1 MVTSARDRR
10 ARARPGALS
19 YDPAVHSVLL
29 AVHSSLRWL
38 VLVALV
44 ALFVRAVVGWRGEH
58 ERTKRDRILT
68 AVTIGFV
75 DLQLVLGLVL
85 YFTGPWMQT
94 LSEGM
99 GRVMSTSP
107 LRFFIVEH
115 PFGMILALIVLH
127 VFSVRSRKAD
137 DDKLAWRRLA
147 IGLGVGLLLILISI
161 PWPFMPAGRPWF
173 RLG

>member
-1 MVTSARDRR
+1 
-10 ARARPGALS
+10 
-19 YDPAVHSVLL
+19 VHTVLL
-29 AVHSSLRWL
+29 TIHSSLRWL

-44 ALFVRAVVGWRGEH
+44 ALFVRAVVGWRGKQ

-68 AVTIGFV
+68 AITIGFV
-75 DLQLVLGLVL
+75 DLQLLLGLVL

-99 GRVMSTSP
+99 GRVMSTTP

-115 PFGMILALIVLH
+115 PFGMIVALIVLH

-137 DDKLAWRRLA
+137 DDTVAWRRLA
-147 IGLGVGLLLILISI
+147 IGVGLGLLIILISI
-161 PWPFMPAGRPWF
+161 PWPFMPAGRPWLRF
-173 RLG
+173 G